1 MGLVGIAST
10 QRQTACSPPDELMK
24 TFKLRA
30 EDRFWDEL
38 ERLAKISGITPAEVI
53 DRAIG
58 LYSVAL
64 AEVEQGKTIEFILPK
79 EQADDC

>member
-1 MGLVGIAST
+1 MTKI
-10 QRQTACSPPDELMK
+10 R
-24 TFKLRA
+24 TFEMRA

-64 AEVEQGKTIEFILPK
+64 AEIEQGKTMQFIVPK
-79 EQADDC
+79 EQTDNR